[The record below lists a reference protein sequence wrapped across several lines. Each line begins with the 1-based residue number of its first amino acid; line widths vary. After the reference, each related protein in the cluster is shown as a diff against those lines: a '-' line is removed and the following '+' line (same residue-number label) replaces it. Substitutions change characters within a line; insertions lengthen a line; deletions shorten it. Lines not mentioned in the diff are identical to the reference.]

1 MSYCIS
7 IAQWNIR
14 LQLVFIEL
22 IQDMKRN
29 IPSTRVHVN
38 SMCKS
43 SEWNIKSAVCTC
55 VWCMYM
61 NT

>member
-22 IQDMKRN
+22 IQDMKKIHLVR
-29 IPSTRVHVN
+29 
-38 SMCKS
+38 
-43 SEWNIKSAVCTC
+43 
-55 VWCMYM
+55 WCM
-61 NT
+61 

>member
-22 IQDMKRN
+22 IQDMKK
-29 IPSTRVHVN
+29 IHLVH
-38 SMCKS
+38 
-43 SEWNIKSAVCTC
+43 
-55 VWCMYM
+55 WCM
-61 NT
+61 